1 MTTREFYE
9 SIGASYDSVLVRFGS
24 EKMIT
29 KFAKRFADDTTFQD
43 MCKALEEKNAKEAF
57 RMAHTLKGICS
68 NLGFDELYKA
78 SYDLTEDL
86 RDGELSGYEQDYE
99 KLNGAGRL
107 EALDFDFFLLRNTEQ
122 YTEEMGLEIQV
133 ERGEAV
139 FF

>member
-57 RMAHTLKGICS
+57 RMAHTLKAFAAILALMS
-68 NLGFDELYKA
+68 FTRRAMTLQRILGTVSCQAMSRIMKRSA
-78 SYDLTEDL
+78 KNI
-86 RDGELSGYEQDYE
+86 R
-99 KLNGAGRL
+99 
-107 EALDFDFFLLRNTEQ
+107 
-122 YTEEMGLEIQV
+122 
-133 ERGEAV
+133 
-139 FF
+139 

>member
-9 SIGASYDSVLVRFGS
+9 SIGASYDNVLVRFGS

-68 NLGFDELYKA
+68 NLGFDELYK
-78 SYDLTEDL
+78 ENI
-86 RDGELSGYEQDYE
+86 
-99 KLNGAGRL
+99 K
-107 EALDFDFFLLRNTEQ
+107 DFDVREFYVDIVKKLKEQ
-122 YTEEMGLEIQV
+122 G
-133 ERGEAV
+133 
-139 FF
+139 F

>member
-43 MCKALEEKNAKEAF
+43 MCKALEEKNVKEAF

-68 NLGFDELYKA
+68 NL
-78 SYDLTEDL
+78 
-86 RDGELSGYEQDYE
+86 
-99 KLNGAGRL
+99 
-107 EALDFDFFLLRNTEQ
+107 ALMSFTRRAMTLQRILGTVSCQAMSRIMKRSAKN
-122 YTEEMGLEIQV
+122 I
-133 ERGEAV
+133 R
-139 FF
+139 

>member
-99 KLNGAGRL
+99 KVLSL
-107 EALDFDFFLLRNTEQ
+107 
-122 YTEEMGLEIQV
+122 IHI
-133 ERGEAV
+133 
-139 FF
+139 

>member
-29 KFAKRFADDTTFQD
+29 KFANFQD

-99 KLNGAGRL
+99 KVCEKYKIVYDNVTKI
-107 EALDFDFFLLRNTEQ
+107 DN
-122 YTEEMGLEIQV
+122 
-133 ERGEAV
+133 
-139 FF
+139 

>member
-1 MTTREFYE
+1 MTDT
-9 SIGASYDSVLVRFGS
+9 AVKKS

-78 SYDLTEDL
+78 SQESNLYICLYSL
-86 RDGELSGYEQDYE
+86 
-99 KLNGAGRL
+99 
-107 EALDFDFFLLRNTEQ
+107 
-122 YTEEMGLEIQV
+122 
-133 ERGEAV
+133 
-139 FF
+139 

>member
-57 RMAHTLKGICS
+57 RMAHTLKGIS
-68 NLGFDELYKA
+68 ILALMSFTRRAMTLQRILGTVSCQAMSRIMKRSA
-78 SYDLTEDL
+78 KNI
-86 RDGELSGYEQDYE
+86 R
-99 KLNGAGRL
+99 
-107 EALDFDFFLLRNTEQ
+107 
-122 YTEEMGLEIQV
+122 
-133 ERGEAV
+133 
-139 FF
+139 

>member
-78 SYDLTEDL
+78 SYDLTEAVSYTHL
-86 RDGELSGYEQDYE
+86 RAHETDQYVVC
-99 KLNGAGRL
+99 RL
-107 EALDFDFFLLRNTEQ
+107 LL
-122 YTEEMGLEIQV
+122 
-133 ERGEAV
+133 
-139 FF
+139 

>member
-9 SIGASYDSVLVRFGS
+9 SIGASYDNVLVRFGN

-99 KLNGAGRL
+99 KVCEKYKIVYDSVTKIDN
-107 EALDFDFFLLRNTEQ
+107 
-122 YTEEMGLEIQV
+122 
-133 ERGEAV
+133 
-139 FF
+139 

>member
-43 MCKALEEKNAKEAF
+43 MCKALEEKNAKEAYL
-57 RMAHTLKGICS
+57 MQTPHKAICRKIA
-68 NLGFDELYKA
+68 FDELYKA

-99 KLNGAGRL
+99 KVCEKYKMVYDNVTKI
-107 EALDFDFFLLRNTEQ
+107 DS
-122 YTEEMGLEIQV
+122 
-133 ERGEAV
+133 
-139 FF
+139 

>member
-29 KFAKRFADDTTFQD
+29 KFAKRFAD
-43 MCKALEEKNAKEAF
+43 
-57 RMAHTLKGICS
+57 
-68 NLGFDELYKA
+68 ELYKA

-99 KLNGAGRL
+99 KVCEKYKIVYDNVTKI
-107 EALDFDFFLLRNTEQ
+107 DN
-122 YTEEMGLEIQV
+122 
-133 ERGEAV
+133 
-139 FF
+139 

>member
-9 SIGASYDSVLVRFGS
+9 SIGASYDNVLVRFGS

-29 KFAKRFADDTTFQD
+29 KFAKKFAYDTTFQD

-99 KLNGAGRL
+99 KVDNVAMRNATLALVFYHLGVFTIKPRLNC
-107 EALDFDFFLLRNTEQ
+107 
-122 YTEEMGLEIQV
+122 Y
-133 ERGEAV
+133 
-139 FF
+139 

>member
-99 KLNGAGRL
+99 KVCEKYKMVYDNVTKI
-107 EALDFDFFLLRNTEQ
+107 DN
-122 YTEEMGLEIQV
+122 
-133 ERGEAV
+133 
-139 FF
+139 

>member
-9 SIGASYDSVLVRFGS
+9 SIGASYDNVLVRFGS

-68 NLGFDELYKA
+68 NLGFARRAMTLQRILGTVSCQAMSRIMKRSA
-78 SYDLTEDL
+78 KNI
-86 RDGELSGYEQDYE
+86 R
-99 KLNGAGRL
+99 
-107 EALDFDFFLLRNTEQ
+107 
-122 YTEEMGLEIQV
+122 
-133 ERGEAV
+133 
-139 FF
+139 

>member
-29 KFAKRFADDTTFQD
+29 KFAKRFADDTT
-43 MCKALEEKNAKEAF
+43 LEEKNAKEAF

-99 KLNGAGRL
+99 KVCEKYKIVYDTVTKIDN
-107 EALDFDFFLLRNTEQ
+107 
-122 YTEEMGLEIQV
+122 
-133 ERGEAV
+133 
-139 FF
+139 